1 MGKLSRWI
9 GGLGAALA
17 KPSGFLRPRGSSD
30 SGVETEAPAATQ
42 SETADA
48 AAESA
53 IVETA
58 GERAVADITH
68 EPAATERT
76 VFETTV
82 ERAAAEAAADRIVI
96 ETADEDAA
104 AQADDEGAAVET
116 ADEDAAADV
125 DNAIVET
132 ADEDAAA
139 DTDTES
145 TDEPVVEHDTAV
157 RAERVQPSPP
167 VAVAGPVDEQE
178 IRRRRDVV
186 RTLFNDFWSLSDDK
200 PPTFADRLNQAEP
213 YLNERLS
220 ALGEPWRLDATNRK
234 LLGLP
239 PQRGA

>member
-17 KPSGFLRPRGSSD
+17 KPSGFLRPKGSSD

-48 AAESA
+48 
-53 IVETA
+53 A

-96 ETADEDAA
+96 EIADADAA

-116 ADEDAAADV
+116 ADEDAAADTDV
-125 DNAIVET
+125 DSAIVET

-145 TDEPVVEHDTAV
+145 TGEPVVEHDTAV

>member
-17 KPSGFLRPRGSSD
+17 KPSGFLRPKGSSD
-30 SGVETEAPAATQ
+30 SGVEAEAPAATQ
-42 SETADA
+42 SETA

-58 GERAVADITH
+58 GERAVDITD
-68 EPAATERT
+68 EPAAT
-76 VFETTV
+76 
-82 ERAAAEAAADRIVI
+82 EAAADRIVI
-96 ETADEDAA
+96 ETADEDTA
-104 AQADDEGAAVET
+104 AQADDKRAAVET
-116 ADEDAAADV
+116 ADEDAAADTDV
-125 DNAIVET
+125 DSAIVET
-132 ADEDAAA
+132 AEEDAAA

-157 RAERVQPSPP
+157 RAERVQPTPP